1 MEPELP
7 RPSRPHH
14 LPHLFNLPVTAVS
27 MPSSPQSSGHRTA
40 GITPSSSPGIF
51 SSSHLPSSP
60 HVPRIGAFAAI
71 SPLPNS
77 SASSP
82 VHVAHQSSNLTTR
95 QPVRETHTANV
106 DRDDTTGRKTINEY
120 QVLEEIGR
128 GQHGK
133 VKLAQDNRNA
143 RMVAIKIIPRLSKT
157 RRLGKVSAVDP
168 QQNTK
173 REIAILKKIR
183 HENIVALLE
192 VIDDPELQKIYMVL
206 EYVERGEMTWRKK
219 GLPNICYFE
228 RYRFE
233 LGVHGKE
240 LAPGEC
246 NWHSVLERKATI
258 CALKEARANGTP
270 PPVNDW
276 TTLYHVT
283 ADDDD
288 QTPWWYVP
296 SIGLGPDASLLEA
309 HPISRATSRAP
320 SRVASSASVASA
332 TTARSYSSDA
342 SCVAQ
347 DGGDDGDDSG
357 DQTPGLLHPN
367 RAMSNALDGSMFGAY
382 LDEASR
388 SRPRS
393 PSVADSVMSHLS
405 GLDFNSMVHDPYADD
420 FSYVPCFSIQQ
431 ARIAFRDTVL
441 GLEYLH
447 YHGVVHRDIKPANL
461 LWSKGFHVKISD
473 FSVSYFGRPIR
484 DGEPTVVSEAEAR
497 NFDDDRELSK
507 TVGTP
512 AFFAPEL
519 CYTDIDKEPPR
530 VSEQIDVWSLGVTLY
545 CLLYA
550 RIPFLAEDEFS
561 MFRKIATEEAYVP
574 RRRLKPVGIYTDPTG
589 SSLYSRTNVHPYRS
603 DADPEYEEL
612 SRPLLDLLHKM
623 LIKNPDERIRL
634 RDIKR
639 HPWVTEDI
647 ANVSAWLSD
656 TDPARTQDR
665 DIQVDEEEIGDA
677 VVPLNFLQRARS
689 AVKRAVEK
697 VIHSRP
703 ERDTS
708 TAPSLTRNRA
718 MSSAASSSAELA
730 AATAALPINIK
741 PATHPHDSPGGAAG
755 SHSSAHRI
763 AFGNHS
769 HSPGHAHSYSQ
780 GHQPNSVGPLSL
792 HQQLSNHSREARRK
806 SLRGCES
813 TDYFATV
820 TQTSTNEHHP
830 LAQSQ
835 IASPYVSPGEKTPNS
850 ELAPQLQPLMPAEE
864 PALPTA
870 VMHQPATPA
879 ASSANAS
886 AKVSASTSPRGYH
899 LDGSGEADLATLPG
913 RVHAQLITNAIL
925 SHSAL
930 LQEVR
935 AAQATPLP
943 AASTSPVDLAS
954 LALRNPARQTRDT
967 RSSSTATNSRTQS
980 VDRASILFANPN
992 KRSSPVL
999 GLSMANAPGSMQQQ
1013 ALLHTPTPTNGA
1025 SDETET
1031 PSSATQKADVPIS
1044 AIAVPLSKPVA
1055 EERPATAYRAR
1066 DALPREVFATVGR
1079 SKSNSLSAL
1088 PNRPTGGADSEGI
1101 PSPLSPN
1108 QLTFP
1113 CVHRPGSELH
1123 TARSSSSVSFDESY
1137 NQTPLTSPSER
1148 AHYSF
1153 VSSSRPGHRKSSSN
1167 AMTTF
1172 QSDPSLPALFSGA
1185 SSVSADDAEIF
1196 GHHGMIGV
1204 TDGPSLDLSD
1214 YCLTPPACGQ
1224 EHDVCP
1230 LDQVDQSRG
1239 ELDQI
1244 DFKGQQGWGS
1254 GGAIPVELDNEP
1266 LARTPLATPVRADSR
1281 CYTDEDDDSDS
1292 DNGIM
1297 MMAKVKKKVATPY
1310 AQHISSH
1317 NIGGNAGRS
1326 SASIATAR
1334 HARRRDTNTSIGST
1348 DTAKKV
1354 GVSTTDIGPTA

>member
-7 RPSRPHH
+7 WPSRPHH
-14 LPHLFNLPVTAVS
+14 LPHLFNLPATSIS
-27 MPSSPQSSGHRTA
+27 MPSSPQSSGLRTT
-40 GITPSSSPGIF
+40 GITPASSPGIF
-51 SSSHLPSSP
+51 SPSHLQSSP
-60 HVPRIGAFAAI
+60 YVPRIGTPVAF
-71 SPLPNS
+71 SPLLN
-77 SASSP
+77 SP
-82 VHVAHQSSNLTTR
+82 VSTPAHISLQSPNMTPR
-95 QPVRETHTANV
+95 QPVRETHTAYV

-133 VKLAQDNRNA
+133 VKLAQDSRNS

-157 RRLGKVSAVDP
+157 RRLGKVSAIDP

-192 VIDDPELQKIYMVL
+192 VIDDPEMQKIYMVL

-233 LGVHGKE
+233 LGVHGKS
-240 LAPGEC
+240 LSPGEY

-258 CALKEARANGTP
+258 RALKEARANGTP

-288 QTPWWYVP
+288 GEPPWWYVP
-296 SIGLGPDASLLEA
+296 SIGLGPDASLLEY

-332 TTARSYSSDA
+332 ATARSYSSDA

-347 DGGDDGDDSG
+347 DGGDDGDESG

-367 RAMSNALDGSMFGAY
+367 HAMSNVLDGSMFGAY
-382 LDEASR
+382 MDEASR

-393 PSVADSVMSHLS
+393 PSVTDSVMSHLS

-420 FSYVPCFSIQQ
+420 FSYVSCFSIQQ

-497 NFDDDRELSK
+497 DFDDDRELSK

-561 MFRKIATEEAYVP
+561 MFRKIATEEAYIP
-574 RRRLKPVGIYTDPTG
+574 QRRLKPVGIYTDPTG

-612 SRPLLDLLHKM
+612 SHPLLDLLQKM

-639 HPWVTEDI
+639 HPWVTEGI
-647 ANVSAWLSD
+647 SNVSAWLND

-697 VIHSRP
+697 VIHPRP
-703 ERDTS
+703 ERDAS
-708 TAPSLTRNRA
+708 SAPSLTRSRA
-718 MSSAASSSAELA
+718 ISSAASSIAELT
-730 AATAALPINIK
+730 AATAALPINIV
-741 PATHPHDSPGGAAG
+741 PATLPHDNSGSGAGSGAG
-755 SHSSAHRI
+755 SHSSTHRH
-763 AFGNHS
+763 ALGSHS
-769 HSPGHAHSYSQ
+769 HSQGHVHSYSQ
-780 GHQPNSVGPLSL
+780 GHQPNAVSPLSL
-792 HQQLSNHSREARRK
+792 HQQLSNYSREARRK
-806 SLRGCES
+806 SLRGSES
-813 TDYFATV
+813 TDCFATI
-820 TQTSTNEHHP
+820 TQMPTNEHHP

-835 IASPYVSPGEKTPNS
+835 IASPYVSPSEKTPNS
-850 ELAPQLQPLMPAEE
+850 EFVPQLQPLIPAGELALQDTATPP
-864 PALPTA
+864 PA
-870 VMHQPATPA
+870 MPA
-879 ASSANAS
+879 ASSASANAS
-886 AKVSASTSPRGYH
+886 LRSYN
-899 LDGSGEADLATLPG
+899 LDGSGEADMASMPG
-913 RVHAQLITNAIL
+913 HVHAQLITNAIL
-925 SHSAL
+925 NHAST
-930 LQEVR
+930 LQEADTAPTTQLL
-935 AAQATPLP
+935 AAF
-943 AASTSPVDLAS
+943 TSPVDLVS
-954 LALRNPARQTRDT
+954 LGSSSPVRHTRDM
-967 RSSSTATNSRTQS
+967 RSSSTALNSRTQS
-980 VDRASILFANPN
+980 VDRAGIVFTNLD
-992 KRSSPVL
+992 KRAGPVV
-999 GLSMANAPGSMQQQ
+999 GLCMENAPGSMQQQ
-1013 ALLHTPTPTNGA
+1013 APLHIATPTGGS

-1031 PSSATQKADVPIS
+1031 LTSAPRKADVSFPT
-1044 AIAVPLSKPVA
+1044 AMPLFKTEA
-1055 EERPATAYRAR
+1055 GERPATAHRPR
-1066 DALPREVFATVGR
+1066 DTLSKDIFTNVGR
-1079 SKSNSLSAL
+1079 NKSNSLSAL
-1088 PNRPTGGADSEGI
+1088 PNRPAGGAGSEGI
-1101 PSPLSPN
+1101 PSPLSPR
-1108 QLTFP
+1108 QLTFA
-1113 CVHRPGSELH
+1113 CVNRPESELP
-1123 TARSSSSVSFDESY
+1123 TTRSSSSVSLDEGY
-1137 NQTPLTSPSER
+1137 DQTPLTSPSER

-1153 VSSSRPGHRKSSSN
+1153 VSSRAGHRKGSSN
-1167 AMTTF
+1167 AMMTF
-1172 QSDPSLPALFSGA
+1172 QSDPSLPALLSGA

-1196 GHHGMIGV
+1196 GHPGV
-1204 TDGPSLDLSD
+1204 MCVADGPSIDISD
-1214 YCLTPPACGQ
+1214 YCLTPPALGK

-1230 LDQVDQSRG
+1230 LNQGDQSRD
-1239 ELDQI
+1239 EQDES

-1266 LARTPLATPVRADSR
+1266 LARTPLATPVRGNSR
-1281 CYTDEDDDSDS
+1281 CFSDDDDDSDS
-1292 DNGIM
+1292 DNGII
-1297 MMAKVKKKVATPY
+1297 MMAKVKKKVSTPF
-1310 AQHISSH
+1310 AQHIGNH
-1317 NIGGNAGRS
+1317 NISSNAGRS
-1326 SASIATAR
+1326 NASIATA
-1334 HARRRDTNTSIGST
+1334 HKARRRDTNTSIGST
-1348 DTAKKV
+1348 ETAKKV
-1354 GVSTTDIGPTA
+1354 GGSAAGIGNDTGL